1 MSKDPTLVH
10 RTNPVRMSAARAQRE
25 GQTSGNTSKRVRV
38 PLENNQRP
46 LKRRRQEP
54 SGHREERDSSPIV
67 GRSQEAGLAPGIPKR
82 SRWSKWRQAVDKGP
96 REVQQE
102 ETQPTTSGHL
112 GPLADLGGQR
122 AYRHP
127 SPSRVGIEEGTS
139 TNTGP
144 SERETESL
152 ARKKSWG
159 KTQRR
164 LAWPGK

>member
-1 MSKDPTLVH
+1 M
-10 RTNPVRMSAARAQRE
+10 N
-25 GQTSGNTSKRVRV
+25 
-38 PLENNQRP
+38 
-46 LKRRRQEP
+46 
-54 SGHREERDSSPIV
+54 
-67 GRSQEAGLAPGIPKR
+67 
-82 SRWSKWRQAVDKGP
+82 KGP
-96 REVQQE
+96 RVAQQK
-102 ETQPTTSGHL
+102 ETQPTTGRLL

-127 SPSRVGIEEGTS
+127 SPGRVGMEEGTS

-144 SERETESL
+144 SERETEPL

>member
-1 MSKDPTLVH
+1 
-10 RTNPVRMSAARAQRE
+10 MSAAKAQRE
-25 GQTSGNTSKRVRV
+25 GQTSGNTTKRVRV
-38 PLENNQRP
+38 PLEANPRP
-46 LKRRRQEP
+46 SQRRRQEADTQ
-54 SGHREERDSSPIV
+54 REERNSSPANA
-67 GRSQEAGLAPGIPKR
+67 RSQESGPAPGTPKR
-82 SRWSKWRQAVDKGP
+82 SRWSQWRQAMDKGP
-96 REVQQE
+96 RVVQQE
-102 ETQPTTSGHL
+102 ETQPTTSGLL

-127 SPSRVGIEEGTS
+127 SSSRVGMEIGTS